1 MILTKPFTP
10 LQKYERA
17 YQNLQTSIYGPNGAN
32 AKELNSII
40 TSMLSLDN
48 KQQEDLQLGFIYIML
63 TDSQLALVTLRDLH
77 IVTRDG
83 LQFIINHL
91 TELVDKKFQ
100 KLAEVAKYQLL
111 WLFKE
116 LLVKHGPN
124 QPINGLLWALLRHAC
139 GGDISPRN
147 IMWIEGILDIL
158 VELRPRFDKY
168 SPMVGLVAY
177 SYVRLIEDHN
187 AVHLIQLRNK
197 ETKFVVG
204 LIRDRFQD
212 IIMLGRDFIRL
223 LQNVSRIP
231 EFQQLWKDMV
241 MSPRTLSPNF
251 TGIFQMMQN
260 RTSRH
265 YIGNRITSEMESKLH
280 FFTSNVKFGNHKRYQ
295 DWFQD
300 RYFSTPESQSL
311 RSDVIRYIINVI
323 HPTNELLGSD
333 VTPRWAIIGWLLT
346 TCTNPVALCNAKLSI
361 FYDWLCFDPL
371 KDNIMNIEP
380 GILVM
385 YHSLKNV
392 PGVTS
397 TMLDFLC
404 RIMKNF
410 YPKGEE
416 VIRSGVKNSL
426 KIILEKQVIPCLTPI
441 FESAKLDP
449 ELRSSL
455 RENFREFLPQ
465 TPTYS
470 LEASAEPKFT
480 KLNNCET
487 KEDDKPTIDEPQ
499 FSDDESDEKKPK
511 VEISSD
517 EDEDDDNLPLS
528 EVRLK
533 EKPTMEKVDLPDRIR
548 DSFEKLLASRSLA
561 DYEEFYSDFKACL
574 TLDIDQETYVM
585 ENLVNIFNSTLPD
598 KKDLSE
604 FKNLQKLE
612 ESINLPIFGVF
623 KVLLQQDEK
632 SSSKKCPVL
641 TKIIDF
647 CHSRSPS
654 MGCFLLYYLKVHA
667 KLASKKNDKLPNNYR
682 SSVYKTYC
690 QLLHSKSKDSK
701 LNECL
706 DRDLLQFEQNHLQ
719 MFLWVL
725 PEIYREFENIM
736 VNNSKTTRLVVGC
749 VDSKNLQ
756 DLIFDVTQGKLVMF
770 KNEGLIEVVRDSLKY
785 ETFEQMCLWQL
796 LQAHDVP
803 ISSIQVRCLGVA

>member
-1 MILTKPFTP
+1 
-10 LQKYERA
+10 
-17 YQNLQTSIYGPNGAN
+17 
-32 AKELNSII
+32 
-40 TSMLSLDN
+40 MLSLDN

-63 TDSQLALVTLRDLH
+63 TDSTLAAATLRDLL

-83 LQFIINHL
+83 LQFIIIHL

-100 KLAEVAKYQLL
+100 KLAEVAKHQLL

-116 LLVKHGPN
+116 FLVKNSGPS

-158 VELRPRFDKY
+158 VELRPLIDKY
-168 SPMVGLVAY
+168 SPTVGLVAY

-187 AVHLIQLRNK
+187 AAHLIPLRNK

-204 LIRDRFQD
+204 LIRDRFGD
-212 IIMLGRDFIRL
+212 IILLGRDFIRL

-231 EFQQLWKDMV
+231 EFNQLWKDITMN
-241 MSPRTLSPNF
+241 PKTLAPTF
-251 TGIFQMMQN
+251 TGIFQMLKL

-300 RYFSTPESQSL
+300 KYFSTPESQSL

-361 FYDWLCFDPL
+361 FYDWLCFDPQ

-404 RIMKNF
+404 RIMKHF
-410 YPKGEE
+410 YPRGEDI
-416 VIRSGVKNSL
+416 IRSGVSNSL
-426 KIILEKQVIPCLTPI
+426 RIILEKQVIPCLTPI
-441 FESAKLDP
+441 LESAKLDR
-449 ELRSSL
+449 ELRAAI

-470 LEASAEPKFT
+470 MENNSEPKF
-480 KLNNCET
+480 KLNHCET
-487 KEDDKPTIDEPQ
+487 KEEKVDDKLISEDPQ
-499 FSDDESDEKKPK
+499 FSDDEGDEKKIK
-511 VEISSD
+511 IELLSSD

-533 EKPTMEKVDLPDRIR
+533 EKPTLEKVDLPDRIR
-548 DSFEKLLASRSLA
+548 DSFEKLLASRSLS
-561 DYEEFYSDFKACL
+561 DYDEFFSDFKSCP
-574 TLDIDQETYVM
+574 TLDSEQEAYVM
-585 ENLVNIFNSTLPD
+585 ENLVNIFNSTLPE
-598 KKDLSE
+598 KKDLYE

-612 ESINLPIFGVF
+612 ESINHPIFGMF
-623 KVLLQQDEK
+623 KAMYQQDEK
-632 SSSKKCPVL
+632 NSNKKCPAL
-641 TKIIDF
+641 TKIVDY

-667 KLASKKNDKLPNNYR
+667 KLASKKNDKLPNVYR

-690 QLLHSKSKDSK
+690 QLHTKSKDIK

-706 DRDLLQFEQNHLQ
+706 DRDLNHFEQNHLH

-725 PEIYREFENIM
+725 PEIYREFESLM
-736 VNNSKTTRLVVGC
+736 VNNSKMLRLVVGC
-749 VDSKNLQ
+749 VDAKNLQ

-770 KNEGLIEVVRDSLKY
+770 KNEGIINVIRDSLKY

-803 ISSIQVRCLGVA
+803 FSCIQVSV